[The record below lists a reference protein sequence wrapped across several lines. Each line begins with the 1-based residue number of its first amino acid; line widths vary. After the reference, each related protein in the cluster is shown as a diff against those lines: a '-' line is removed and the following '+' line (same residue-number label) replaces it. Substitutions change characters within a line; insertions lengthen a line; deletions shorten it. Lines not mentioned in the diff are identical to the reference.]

1 LSTQADIAH
10 LLRRV
15 GFGPFPGQVDALV
28 PGGTAA
34 ALNSVLNATPPALP
48 APPNL
53 TGSGAGPDPVEWWL
67 QRMRDPAVGLAE
79 KMVWFWHGHLVS
91 AQSKVNHWDFM
102 WTQNLLFRQD
112 ALGNFRTLMQAITID
127 AAMLRYLDG
136 DPSEIV
142 APNENY
148 SRELMELFTLG
159 FGTFT
164 EPDVKA
170 GAKALTGWNVA
181 ESGAVTFDPSTAN
194 TTPVTFLGQSVVH
207 ATDAVNTVCNN
218 PNMAPYITTKL
229 YKYFH
234 GVAPSSATSAN
245 LVNVFTTNNLELRP
259 LVTAILQD
267 PLFFDATRR
276 LNRPRL
282 PVEWVSAAGAVYGTS
297 DYNAESDR
305 ADNMGMLPYYPP
317 NVAGWPT
324 GNRWLSASQAL
335 IRADVGT
342 QVPVIPAI
350 QTAANPVAAALAY
363 CSMYEVTSKTQT
375 AITTAVAQVSGSS
388 AKAQMALGLA
398 VSSPEFALS

>member
-1 LSTQADIAH
+1 MATPQADIAH

-15 GFGPFPGQVDALV
+15 GFGPFPGQVDALA
-28 PGGTAA
+28 PGGRDA
-34 ALNSVLNATPPALP
+34 ALNAVLNATPPALP
-48 APPNL
+48 APPDL
-53 TGSGAGPDPVEWWL
+53 TGGSGIDPVSWWL
-67 QRMRDPAVGLAE
+67 RRMQDPNVGLAE

-112 ALGNFRTLMQAITID
+112 ALANFRTLMQAITID

-136 DPSEIV
+136 DPSEIL

-148 SRELMELFTLG
+148 SRELMELFTMG

-170 GAKALTGWNVA
+170 GARALTGWNVA

-194 TTPVTFLGQSVVH
+194 TTPVTFLGQSVTH
-207 ATDAVNTVCNN
+207 AADVVNVVCNN

-234 GVAPSSATSAN
+234 GVAPSPSMSTS
-245 LVNVFTTNNLELRP
+245 LVNTFTSNNLELKP

-267 PLFFDATRR
+267 PLFWDPTRR
-276 LNRPRL
+276 LNRPRV
-282 PVEWVSAAGAVYGTS
+282 PVEWVSATAAAYGST
-297 DYNAESDR
+297 DYNAEQDM

-335 IRADVGT
+335 IRDDVGT

-350 QTAANPVAAALAY
+350 QNAPDPVAAALAY
-363 CSMYEVTSKTQT
+363 CSMYEVTAKTKT
-375 AITTAVAQVSGSS
+375 AMTNAVAAVSDPAS
-388 AKAQMALGLA
+388 KARMALGLA
-398 VSSPEFALS
+398 VSSPEFALA